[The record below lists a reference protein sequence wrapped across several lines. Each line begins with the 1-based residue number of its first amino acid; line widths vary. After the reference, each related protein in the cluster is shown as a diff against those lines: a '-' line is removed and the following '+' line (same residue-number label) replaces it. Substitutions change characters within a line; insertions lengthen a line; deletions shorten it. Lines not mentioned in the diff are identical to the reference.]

1 MSNIFGSIQELI
13 GLVFGLAALVLAVFG
28 FVDALRHRPDAF
40 TAAGKLSK
48 PIWLAILGVAVALA
62 FYTVLSPFSMI
73 WILAV
78 VGAGSTWPMCAPRC
92 AGSWGTAAEG
102 AGPSLDRRP
111 RQGLR
116 PLSGISS
123 PRQGRG
129 CTADQL
135 TVISPSRHREGPS
148 SSGHP

>member
-48 PIWLAILGVAVALA
+48 NIWLAILGVAVALS

-78 VGAGSTWPMCAPRC
+78 VGAGVYLAYVRPA
-92 AGSWGTAAEG
+92 
-102 AGPSLDRRP
+102 LRRV
-111 RQGLR
+111 
-116 PLSGISS
+116 IVH
-123 PRQGRG
+123 GR
-129 CTADQL
+129 
-135 TVISPSRHREGPS
+135 
-148 SSGHP
+148 

>member
-48 PIWLAILGVAVALA
+48 NIWLAILGVAVALS

-78 VGAGSTWPMCAPRC
+78 VGAGVYMADVRPA
-92 AGSWGTAAEG
+92 
-102 AGPSLDRRP
+102 LRRVM
-111 RQGLR
+111 GH
-116 PLSGISS
+116 
-123 PRQGRG
+123 GR
-129 CTADQL
+129 
-135 TVISPSRHREGPS
+135 
-148 SSGHP
+148 